1 MLARSLRYVTARA
14 IAAARAYITVDAW
27 WLPAP
32 LAIPL
37 QLADQFLYKHNCSH
51 NQPRRTDD
59 ATTNADGIAG
69 RVPGIGA
76 GRPFYFLTEP
86 SNAPYPC
93 SVADVAA
100 RLVERRGA
108 ARLVPPGSIN
118 SLAMAWI
125 QFMVHDWLDHEPGTN
140 VNRRAPF
147 WDGSHIYGDSAETQ
161 RAVRSYEG
169 GCIHLPYESGTLN
182 VGMADNHWF
191 GLHVLHDLF
200 AREHNHVAR
209 QLARRYPEMTD
220 ARLFRVAQLVVTAMI
235 ARIHI
240 IEWTP
245 ALFANA
251 ATVRGQEYLLGGMWR
266 VLTGTSAPAWLRA
279 ARCSELTGALGGAYE
294 CVDFTHPEEFV
305 AAYRFHAMLPDTF
318 RVGKRTYTLTEI
330 HDWRRICYEECTL
343 DECMRHL
350 LTESP
355 AELGL
360 HNTPRA
366 VVSTQ
371 GAQGAAPREVN
382 FAVIDVA
389 RNRER
394 KLPRFNQLRSYI
406 GLRPL
411 ASIDELVPPWSED
424 NAVLRELYGTVD
436 EIDLHVGLLA
446 EARMPRCAVG
456 ETTYAIFQ
464 VQTDK
469 RIRCDPFFTKFYDEA
484 YYTRAGMELVE
495 RATMR
500 DIIERHYPALDATRA
515 FCSTPKS
522 AMRKRAYGDCSKC
535 PRSF

>member
-1 MLARSLRYVTARA
+1 MLQHALGYVTARV
-14 IAAARAYITVDAW
+14 IAAVRARLTIDPC

-32 LAIPL
+32 LAIPV
-37 QLADQFLYKHNCSH
+37 QIADLFLYKRNCQH
-51 NQPRRTDD
+51 NQPQPVDD
-59 ATTNADGIAG
+59 TTGTGGNG
-69 RVPGIGA
+69 RVPGHGA
-76 GRPFYFLTEP
+76 GRRFYYLTEP
-86 SNAPYPC
+86 STSAPYPC

-100 RLVERRGA
+100 RLVERRGD
-108 ARLVPPGSIN
+108 ARLVPRGSIN

-125 QFMVHDWLDHEPGTN
+125 QFMVHDWVDHEPGGSN
-140 VNRRAPF
+140 VNRRTPF
-147 WDGSHIYGDSAETQ
+147 WDGSQIYGDSAETQ
-161 RAVRSYEG
+161 RVVRRYEG
-169 GCIHLPYESGTLN
+169 GCIHLPYEDGPLT

-209 QLARRYPEMTD
+209 HLARRYPEMTD
-220 ARLFRVAQLVVTAMI
+220 ERLFKVAQLVVTAMI
-235 ARIHI
+235 ARIHL

-251 ATVRGQEYLLGGMWR
+251 ATVRGQDYLLGGMWR
-266 VLTGTSAPAWLRA
+266 VLTGESAPAWVRS
-279 ARCSELTGALGGAYE
+279 ARCRELTGALGGGYE

-318 RVGKRTYTLTEI
+318 RVGRRTYALTEVQ
-330 HDWRRICYEECTL
+330 DWRRICYEECTMR
-343 DECMRHL
+343 ECMRHL

-355 AELGL
+355 AALGL

-366 VVSTQ
+366 VVS
-371 GAQGAAPREVN
+371 AQREVN

-394 KLPRFNQLRSYI
+394 NLPRFNQLRTFI

-411 ASIDELVPPWSED
+411 ASIDELVPPWSAD

-436 EIDLHVGLLA
+436 EVDLHVGLLA

-484 YYTRAGMELVE
+484 HYTRAGMELVE

-500 DIIERHYPALDATRA
+500 DVIQRHYPALDVARA
-515 FCSTPKS
+515 FNT
-522 AMRKRAYGDCSKC
+522 
-535 PRSF
+535 

>member
-1 MLARSLRYVTARA
+1 
-14 IAAARAYITVDAW
+14 
-27 WLPAP
+27 
-32 LAIPL
+32 
-37 QLADQFLYKHNCSH
+37 
-51 NQPRRTDD
+51 
-59 ATTNADGIAG
+59 
-69 RVPGIGA
+69 
-76 GRPFYFLTEP
+76 
-86 SNAPYPC
+86 
-93 SVADVAA
+93 
-100 RLVERRGA
+100 
-108 ARLVPPGSIN
+108 
-118 SLAMAWI
+118 
-125 QFMVHDWLDHEPGTN
+125 
-140 VNRRAPF
+140 
-147 WDGSHIYGDSAETQ
+147 
-161 RAVRSYEG
+161 
-169 GCIHLPYESGTLN
+169 
-182 VGMADNHWF
+182 
-191 GLHVLHDLF
+191 
-200 AREHNHVAR
+200 
-209 QLARRYPEMTD
+209 
-220 ARLFRVAQLVVTAMI
+220 
-235 ARIHI
+235 
-240 IEWTP
+240 
-245 ALFANA
+245 
-251 ATVRGQEYLLGGMWR
+251 
-266 VLTGTSAPAWLRA
+266 
-279 ARCSELTGALGGAYE
+279 
-294 CVDFTHPEEFV
+294 
-305 AAYRFHAMLPDTF
+305 
-318 RVGKRTYTLTEI
+318 
-330 HDWRRICYEECTL
+330 
-343 DECMRHL
+343 MRHL

-484 YYTRAGMELVE
+484 FYTRAGMELVE